1 MRRKMKKKVLALVLS
16 VGMCFAITACGDKE
30 TGTTN
35 VEPTSEVQESVAEPS
50 SEVQESVAEPSS
62 EEQESVEEPS
72 SEEAASTEEAD
83 TEGTEAEEADTE
95 GTEAENA
102 EVEIKVEIPDGFSEV
117 TDGMYMAEDG
127 ANIIVLTTA
136 ATGEIPSEEAI
147 TEQLKTTLGEET
159 EITVDEYEV
168 YKVGDYDALR
178 FTASY
183 LMEDMECT
191 QTQCMVFADGKIGM
205 AAFTQ
210 QKGGAWTDAF
220 EECIE
225 SITME

>member
-1 MRRKMKKKVLALVLS
+1 MKKKVVALVLS
-16 VGMCFAITACGDKE
+16 VVMCFAITACGDKE

-35 VEPTSEVQESVAEPS
+35 VESANDVQESVNDVQESVAEPS
-50 SEVQESVAEPSS
+50 SEAQESA
-62 EEQESVEEPS
+62 EEPS
-72 SEEAASTEEAD
+72 SEETVSTEEAEETNAD
-83 TEGTEAEEADTE
+83 AAGAEENAD
-95 GTEAENA
+95 
-102 EVEIKVEIPDGFSEV
+102 VEIKVEIPDGFSEV

-147 TEQLKTTLGEET
+147 TEQLKSTLGDT
-159 EITVDEYEV
+159 EITVEEYEV

-178 FTASY
+178 FTANY
-183 LMEDMECT
+183 VQEDIECT

-210 QKGGAWTDAF
+210 QTGGAWTDAF
-220 EECIE
+220 EKCIE
-225 SITME
+225 GITME